1 MLTLPPKHTSPLR
14 VTLHIYNHVIQMS
27 TARCTQTY
35 HMREPCR
42 DPRVT
47 PELQKMTGGRGSR
60 LSVPRAWALP
70 SMASWGGEW
79 ERQFELPRGASIMQ
93 NAM

>member
-1 MLTLPPKHTSPLR
+1 MLTLPPKHTSLLR

-60 LSVPRAWALP
+60 LSVSRAWALP

-79 ERQFELPRGASIMQ
+79 DRQFELPRGASIMQ

>member
-60 LSVPRAWALP
+60 LSVPRAWGLP